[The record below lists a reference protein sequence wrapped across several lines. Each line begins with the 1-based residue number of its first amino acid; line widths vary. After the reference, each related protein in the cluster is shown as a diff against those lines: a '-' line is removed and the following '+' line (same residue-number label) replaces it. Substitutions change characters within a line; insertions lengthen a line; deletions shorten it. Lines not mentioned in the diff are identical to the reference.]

1 MSGTAAKNIDKG
13 ALPNAEGHF
22 GTFGGSYVPE
32 TLVTAL
38 KNLGEEY
45 ERAKADP
52 GFKAEL

>member
-1 MSGTAAKNIDKG
+1 MISTFMSGTAAKNIDKG

-38 KNLGEEY
+38 KNLGEE
-45 ERAKADP
+45 
-52 GFKAEL
+52 